1 MPLTDVPALEAS
13 TTIAAPPEQVWAL
26 VSDLRRMPEWSP
38 QCVKTFVRGGGPV
51 GLGSRMVNINRKGLL
66 FWPTQSKVVRYEPG
80 REIAFRIK
88 DNFTVWSFTLEPDG
102 EGTRV
107 VERRE
112 APQGISDISVR
123 LTKAV
128 MGGVDD
134 FTEHLREGMALT
146 LQRIKADVEATA

>member
-1 MPLTDVPALEAS
+1 MPLTDVPTLEAS
-13 TTIAAPPEQVWAL
+13 TTIAAPPERVWSL

-51 GLGSRMVNINRKGLL
+51 ALGSRMVNINRKGLL

-146 LQRIKADVEATA
+146 LQRIKADVEG

>member
-1 MPLTDVPALEAS
+1 MTVTHEPLEAS
-13 TTIAAPPEQVWAL
+13 TTVAAPPEEVWPL
-26 VSDLRRMPEWSP
+26 VADLRRMPRWSP

-51 GLGSRMVNINRKGLL
+51 ELGSTMVNINRKGLL

-88 DNFTVWSFTLEPDG
+88 ENYTVWSFTLEPDG
-102 EGTRV
+102 AGTKV

-112 APQGISDISVR
+112 VPQGISDVSLR

-128 MGGVDD
+128 LGGVDG
-134 FTEHLREGMALT
+134 FTE
-146 LQRIKADVEATA
+146 